1 MMPYSFVIF
10 QGVPNPLCPLWIR
23 AWKELE
29 NNMLATWPETPHL
42 KQSNQLSLSLSEML
56 AELNRAQST
65 ALLNKDQNHTKNI
78 NNGTDIQ
85 KQCVKNNR
93 TTALERIVA
102 ETTGRALIRMLPSDA
117 TPLIHMFVSSR

>member
-42 KQSNQLSLSLSEML
+42 KQSNQLALSQRDACRVKQGAKYCITKQGPKSHKKHKQWDRHTKTMCQKQQNHRFRTDSSRNYRE
-56 AELNRAQST
+56 ST
-65 ALLNKDQNHTKNI
+65 DQNAP
-78 NNGTDIQ
+78 Q
-85 KQCVKNNR
+85 
-93 TTALERIVA
+93 
-102 ETTGRALIRMLPSDA
+102 
-117 TPLIHMFVSSR
+117 

>member
-1 MMPYSFVIF
+1 
-10 QGVPNPLCPLWIR
+10 
-23 AWKELE
+23 
-29 NNMLATWPETPHL
+29 MLATWPETPHL

-65 ALLNKDQNHTKNI
+65 ALPNKDQNHTKNI

>member
-42 KQSNQLSLSLSEML
+42 KQSNQLALSQRDACRVKQGAKYCITKQGPKS
-56 AELNRAQST
+56 
-65 ALLNKDQNHTKNI
+65 HKNI

-93 TTALERIVA
+93 TAALERIVA